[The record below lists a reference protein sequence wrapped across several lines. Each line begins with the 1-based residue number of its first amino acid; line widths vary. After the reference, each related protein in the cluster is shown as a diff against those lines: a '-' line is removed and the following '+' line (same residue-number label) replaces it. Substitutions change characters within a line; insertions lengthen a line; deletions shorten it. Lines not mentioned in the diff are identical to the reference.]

1 MRFVVALVV
10 LGDLES
16 LSPAI
21 VVEELVDLARGSACE
36 GDDEMGKKERRKE
49 ETGGLDGRKLKCPHE
64 VTPREELSDTSRGKV
79 SDWRPGLLGRLAGWL
94 AKWLTD

>member
-1 MRFVVALVV
+1 MVALVV

-21 VVEELVDLARGSACE
+21 VVEELIDLARGRAGE

-49 ETGGLDGRKLKCPHE
+49 EIGGFRWE
-64 VTPREELSDTSRGKV
+64 KV
-79 SDWRPGLLGRLAGWL
+79 KMSS
-94 AKWLTD
+94 

>member
-1 MRFVVALVV
+1 MVALVV

-21 VVEELVDLARGSACE
+21 VVEELNDLARGRAGE

-49 ETGGLDGRKLKCPHE
+49 EVGGLDRRKLKCPHE
-64 VTPREELSDTSRGKV
+64 VTPREE
-79 SDWRPGLLGRLAGWL
+79 
-94 AKWLTD
+94 

>member
-1 MRFVVALVV
+1 MVALVV

-21 VVEELVDLARGSACE
+21 VVEELIDLAQRRAGE

-49 ETGGLDGRKLKCPHE
+49 EVGGLDGRKLKCPHE
-64 VTPREELSDTSRGKV
+64 VTPREE
-79 SDWRPGLLGRLAGWL
+79 
-94 AKWLTD
+94 